1 MGLFNRKKK
10 ETEQACENIIEEL
23 SKLPCERKGGKHL
36 YRDFPPYITYEWH
49 GSFEQSYITLTEPYV
64 CVYCG
69 KRIDKPLEKRT
80 LTGSTYE
87 EFSNTCKEFKK
98 QYKDIAKPVGV
109 VEDMVEDAIM
119 LDRKKLMFWDQ
130 IHAPTPPEKEPFE
143 FKLGDEQHEMD
154 IGKMGRE

>member
-10 ETEQACENIIEEL
+10 ETEQACESVIEEL

-80 LTGSTYE
+80 LTGGTYE
-87 EFSNTCKEFKK
+87 EFSNTCKEF
-98 QYKDIAKPVGV
+98 
-109 VEDMVEDAIM
+109 
-119 LDRKKLMFWDQ
+119 
-130 IHAPTPPEKEPFE
+130 
-143 FKLGDEQHEMD
+143 
-154 IGKMGRE
+154 